1 MRERARSLVGLI
13 VAALTLGVFTLSP
26 VSAHFTQETKHLG
39 NHAWKQVIKQK
50 ADQRYL
56 KKDAVLVRSQP
67 DPPGFQAHNSGTTQ
81 LNDLTITA
89 PSAGFLIISGQAFLA
104 NSSAS
109 QKHMILVP
117 RVDGLAVGS
126 SDNNNAAAV
135 YDSPATGNP
144 GNEITLAYTIV
155 HPVSRGTHVVSQDG
169 GPISSGLWSS
179 GMNELTALFI
189 PRGGLA
195 P

>member
-1 MRERARSLVGLI
+1 MRGSARSLLALI
-13 VAALTLGVFTLSP
+13 VAGVTLGVFTLSP
-26 VSAHFTQETKHLG
+26 VSAHFIQDTKHLG
-39 NHAWKQVIKQK
+39 NHAWKQVIKNK

-67 DPPGFQAHNSGTTQ
+67 DPPGFQPHNSGPTE
-81 LNDLTITA
+81 LNSLTIKA
-89 PSAGFLIISGQAFLA
+89 PSAGFLIISGQSYLS
-104 NSSAS
+104 NSSAT
-109 QKHMILVP
+109 QKGMILVP
-117 RVDGLAVGS
+117 RVNGIPVGS
-126 SDNNNAAAV
+126 SDHNNAAAL
-135 YDSPATGNP
+135 YDSPASGNP
-144 GNEITLAYTIV
+144 GNEITLAYTVV

-169 GPISSGLWSS
+169 GPTVSGTWSN